1 MQQLPDARN
10 KISLEVNTERKLSTY
25 IFMSQSPEYKIK
37 YNMAADKA
45 MSKYLE
51 MAVRNLTL
59 IHEEIKS
66 RLN

>member
-1 MQQLPDARN
+1 
-10 KISLEVNTERKLSTY
+10 
-25 IFMSQSPEYKIK
+25 MSQSPEYKIK